1 MTTRTTERSVRPS
14 RLRWLVHGDLVP
26 VVAAAAVAVAV
37 AFAFLRP
44 PPTIDAISVT
54 NPTDYDIAL
63 EVRGAEGGWMPMA
76 TAHRHS
82 TTSAVEVIDQGD
94 TWTFRLR
101 SQGQPAG
108 ELHLQRDDLEAAGW
122 AVEIPAS
129 TEQTLA
135 EAGAQPPP

>member
-1 MTTRTTERSVRPS
+1 
-14 RLRWLVHGDLVP
+14 VHGDLVP
-26 VVAAAAVAVAV
+26 VVAAAAIAAGVAL
-37 AFAFLRP
+37 AFLRP
-44 PPTIDAISVT
+44 PATVDAISVT
-54 NPTDYDIAL
+54 NATDYDIAID
-63 EVRGAEGGWMPMA
+63 VRGAEGGWMPLS
-76 TAHRHS
+76 TAHRNS

-101 SQGQPAG
+101 AQGRPAG